1 MIGKLRGTV
10 DSAGVESVVLDVGG
24 VGYLVH
30 CSPRTLSA
38 LPAPGEPASLL
49 IDTHVREDMIRLYG
63 FATEAEREW
72 FRLMQGVQGVGARL
86 ALAILGVLSTSAL
99 AQAVAGGDKTAVS
112 RAPGVGPKLAS
123 RIVLELK
130 AKGPGGAGAARGFG
144 DVVCRFT
151 LIHRAWPPA
160 LRFAARC
167 SPRRLTI
174 PFTRRPP
181 PGARRL
187 TLPGAGPSLA
197 ATIQGSTRCQTGA
210 SSYGKAASPPSTDGS
225 PSPAPSRP
233 R

>member
-10 DSAGVESVVLDVGG
+10 DGVGVESVVLDVGG

-86 ALAILGVLSTSAL
+86 ALAILGVLSTAAL

-130 AKGPGGAGAARGFG
+130 DKGPGGAGDAIVMPGQE
-144 DVVCRFT
+144 
-151 LIHRAWPPA
+151 
-160 LRFAARC
+160 
-167 SPRRLTI
+167 
-174 PFTRRPP
+174 
-181 PGARRL
+181 PGAP
-187 TLPGAGPSLA
+187 LPANVEDAVSALVNLGYGRPQAVAAVATAVAALGAEAQTA
-197 ATIQGSTRCQTGA
+197 ALIRGGLKA
-210 SSYGKAASPPSTDGS
+210 LSS
-225 PSPAPSRP
+225 
-233 R
+233 

>member
-10 DSAGVESVVLDVGG
+10 DGVGVETVVLDVGG

-86 ALAILGVLSTSAL
+86 ALAILGVLSTAAL

-130 AKGPGGAGAARGFG
+130 DKGPGGAGDAIVMPGQE
-144 DVVCRFT
+144 
-151 LIHRAWPPA
+151 
-160 LRFAARC
+160 
-167 SPRRLTI
+167 
-174 PFTRRPP
+174 
-181 PGARRL
+181 PGAPLPQNVEDAVSALVNLGYGRPQAAAAVATAVA
-187 TLPGAGPSLA
+187 TLGAEAQTA
-197 ATIQGSTRCQTGA
+197 ALIRGGLKALST
-210 SSYGKAASPPSTDGS
+210 
-225 PSPAPSRP
+225 
-233 R
+233 

>member
-10 DSAGVESVVLDVGG
+10 DGVGVETVVLDVGG

-86 ALAILGVLSTSAL
+86 ALAILGVLSTAAL

-130 AKGPGGAGAARGFG
+130 DKGPGGAGDAIVMPGQE
-144 DVVCRFT
+144 
-151 LIHRAWPPA
+151 
-160 LRFAARC
+160 
-167 SPRRLTI
+167 
-174 PFTRRPP
+174 
-181 PGARRL
+181 PGAPLPQNVEDAVSALVNLGYGRPQAAAAVATAVA
-187 TLPGAGPSLA
+187 TLGAEAQTA
-197 ATIQGSTRCQTGA
+197 ALIRGGL
-210 SSYGKAASPPSTDGS
+210 KALSM
-225 PSPAPSRP
+225 
-233 R
+233 

>member
-10 DSAGVESVVLDVGG
+10 DGVGVETVVLDVGG

-86 ALAILGVLSTSAL
+86 ALAILGVLSTAAL
-99 AQAVAGGDKTAVS
+99 AQAVAGGARTAVA

-130 AKGPGGAGAARGFG
+130 DKGPGGAGDAIVMPGQE
-144 DVVCRFT
+144 
-151 LIHRAWPPA
+151 
-160 LRFAARC
+160 
-167 SPRRLTI
+167 
-174 PFTRRPP
+174 
-181 PGARRL
+181 PGAP
-187 TLPGAGPSLA
+187 LPQNVEDAVSALVNLGYGRPQAAAAVATAVAAQGAEAQTA
-197 ATIQGSTRCQTGA
+197 ALIRGGL
-210 SSYGKAASPPSTDGS
+210 KALSM
-225 PSPAPSRP
+225 
-233 R
+233 

>member
-10 DSAGVESVVLDVGG
+10 DGVGVESVVLDVGG

-38 LPAPGEPASLL
+38 LPAQGEPASLL

-99 AQAVAGGDKTAVS
+99 AQAVAGGDRTAVA

-130 AKGPGGAGAARGFG
+130 DKGPGGAADAIVMPGQ
-144 DVVCRFT
+144 
-151 LIHRAWPPA
+151 
-160 LRFAARC
+160 
-167 SPRRLTI
+167 
-174 PFTRRPP
+174 P
-181 PGARRL
+181 PGAP
-187 TLPGAGPSLA
+187 LPQNVEDAVSALVNLGYGRPQA
-197 ATIQGSTRCQTGA
+197 AAAVATAVAALGGEAQTAALIRG
-210 SSYGKAASPPSTDGS
+210 GLKALSM
-225 PSPAPSRP
+225 
-233 R
+233 

>member
-10 DSAGVESVVLDVGG
+10 DGVGVETAVLDVGG

-63 FATEAEREW
+63 FVTEAEREW

-86 ALAILGVLSTSAL
+86 ALAILGVLSTAAL
-99 AQAVAGGDKTAVS
+99 AQAVAGGDRTAVS

-130 AKGPGGAGAARGFG
+130 DKGPGGAGDAIVMPGQE
-144 DVVCRFT
+144 
-151 LIHRAWPPA
+151 
-160 LRFAARC
+160 
-167 SPRRLTI
+167 
-174 PFTRRPP
+174 
-181 PGARRL
+181 PGAPLPQNVEDAVSALVNLGYGRPQAAAAVATAVA
-187 TLPGAGPSLA
+187 TLGAEAQTA
-197 ATIQGSTRCQTGA
+197 ALIRGGLKALST
-210 SSYGKAASPPSTDGS
+210 
-225 PSPAPSRP
+225 
-233 R
+233 

>member
-10 DSAGVESVVLDVGG
+10 DGVGVETAVLDVGG

-63 FATEAEREW
+63 FVTEAEREW

-86 ALAILGVLSTSAL
+86 ALAILGVLSTAAL

-130 AKGPGGAGAARGFG
+130 DKGPGGAGDAIVMPGQE
-144 DVVCRFT
+144 
-151 LIHRAWPPA
+151 
-160 LRFAARC
+160 
-167 SPRRLTI
+167 
-174 PFTRRPP
+174 
-181 PGARRL
+181 PGAPLPQNVEDAVSALVNLGYGRPQAAAAVATAVA
-187 TLPGAGPSLA
+187 TLGAEAQTA
-197 ATIQGSTRCQTGA
+197 ALIRGGLKALST
-210 SSYGKAASPPSTDGS
+210 
-225 PSPAPSRP
+225 
-233 R
+233 

>member
-10 DSAGVESVVLDVGG
+10 DGVGVETVVLDVGG

-86 ALAILGVLSTSAL
+86 ALAILGVLSTAAL
-99 AQAVAGGDKTAVS
+99 AQAVAGGDRTAVA

-130 AKGPGGAGAARGFG
+130 DKGPGGAGDAIVMPGQE
-144 DVVCRFT
+144 
-151 LIHRAWPPA
+151 
-160 LRFAARC
+160 
-167 SPRRLTI
+167 
-174 PFTRRPP
+174 
-181 PGARRL
+181 PGAP
-187 TLPGAGPSLA
+187 LPQNVEDAVSALVNLGYGRPQAAAAVATAVAAQGAEAQTA
-197 ATIQGSTRCQTGA
+197 ALIRGGL
-210 SSYGKAASPPSTDGS
+210 KALSM
-225 PSPAPSRP
+225 
-233 R
+233 

>member
-10 DSAGVESVVLDVGG
+10 DSAGVESMVLDVGG

-38 LPAPGEPASLL
+38 LPGAGEPVSLL

-99 AQAVAGGDKTAVS
+99 AQAVAGGDKAAVA

-130 AKGPGGAGAARGFG
+130 DKGPGGATDAIVLPGQA
-144 DVVCRFT
+144 
-151 LIHRAWPPA
+151 
-160 LRFAARC
+160 
-167 SPRRLTI
+167 
-174 PFTRRPP
+174 
-181 PGARRL
+181 PGAP
-187 TLPGAGPSLA
+187 LPQAVEDAVSALVNLGYARPQAAAAIATALAGLGPEA
-197 ATIQGSTRCQTGA
+197 ATAALIRAGL
-210 SSYGKAASPPSTDGS
+210 KALAM
-225 PSPAPSRP
+225 
-233 R
+233 

>member
-10 DSAGVESVVLDVGG
+10 DGVGVETVVLDVGG

-63 FATEAEREW
+63 FVTEAEREW

-86 ALAILGVLSTSAL
+86 ALAILGVLSTAAL

-130 AKGPGGAGAARGFG
+130 DKGPGGAGDAIVMPGQE
-144 DVVCRFT
+144 
-151 LIHRAWPPA
+151 
-160 LRFAARC
+160 
-167 SPRRLTI
+167 
-174 PFTRRPP
+174 
-181 PGARRL
+181 PGAPLPQNVEDAVSALVNLGYGRPQAAAAVATAVA
-187 TLPGAGPSLA
+187 TLGAEAQTA
-197 ATIQGSTRCQTGA
+197 ALIRGGL
-210 SSYGKAASPPSTDGS
+210 KALSM
-225 PSPAPSRP
+225 
-233 R
+233 

>member
-10 DSAGVESVVLDVGG
+10 DGVGVETVVLDVGG

-86 ALAILGVLSTSAL
+86 ALAILGVLSTAAL

-130 AKGPGGAGAARGFG
+130 DKGPGGAGDAIVMPGQEPGAPLPQNVEDAVSALVNLGYGR
-144 DVVCRFT
+144 
-151 LIHRAWPPA
+151 PPA
-160 LRFAARC
+160 AAAVATAVAT
-167 SPRRLTI
+167 L
-174 PFTRRPP
+174 
-181 PGARRL
+181 GAEAQ
-187 TLPGAGPSLA
+187 TA
-197 ATIQGSTRCQTGA
+197 ALIRGGL
-210 SSYGKAASPPSTDGS
+210 KALSM
-225 PSPAPSRP
+225 
-233 R
+233 

>member
-99 AQAVAGGDKTAVS
+99 AQAVAGGDRTAVA

-130 AKGPGGAGAARGFG
+130 DKGPGGAADAIVMPGQE
-144 DVVCRFT
+144 
-151 LIHRAWPPA
+151 
-160 LRFAARC
+160 
-167 SPRRLTI
+167 
-174 PFTRRPP
+174 
-181 PGARRL
+181 PGAP
-187 TLPGAGPSLA
+187 LPQNVEDAVSALVNLGYGRPQAAGAVAAAVASLGPEAPTA
-197 ATIQGSTRCQTGA
+197 ALIRGGLKALST
-210 SSYGKAASPPSTDGS
+210 
-225 PSPAPSRP
+225 
-233 R
+233 